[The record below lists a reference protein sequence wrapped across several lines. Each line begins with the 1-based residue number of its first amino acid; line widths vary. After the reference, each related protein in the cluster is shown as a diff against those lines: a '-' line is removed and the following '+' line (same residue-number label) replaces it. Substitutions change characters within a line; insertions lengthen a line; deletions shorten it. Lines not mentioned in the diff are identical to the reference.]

1 MPIEPEKEEYLIY
14 RCQKCNSVAGRVTPQ
29 AVEKDGLTAALFDL
43 GIDHRWVVTEEKI
56 LCPQHAEEEKSK
68 AFHRVQT
75 GLRFDND
82 WELDVLESWARSRKD
97 SDEQKALIV
106 ELLMYIRELKKAAN
120 AKIREMET

>member
-29 AVEKDGLTAALFDL
+29 AVERNGLATALFDL

-68 AFHRVQT
+68 AFHRVHVGQ
-75 GLRFDND
+75 RFDND
-82 WELDVLESWARSRKD
+82 WELDVVEKWARPMKSINHD
-97 SDEQKALIV
+97 KALIV
-106 ELLMYIRELKKAAN
+106 DLIAYIRAYKKATN
-120 AKIREMET
+120 AKLKEMET